1 MAVVAVLE
9 MSMENTMVTI
19 IRPKSTRFG
28 SEPHTFIVRRMRS
41 ASSFVFVIADARKKP
56 PIINQITLLENVLR
70 YISMSWGVVV
80 NNSEP
85 SVKARY
91 ARMNNPTA
99 NGGMASV
106 SHRPMEKQR
115 RKRT

>member
-1 MAVVAVLE
+1 
-9 MSMENTMVTI
+9 
-19 IRPKSTRFG
+19 
-28 SEPHTFIVRRMRS
+28 MRS
-41 ASSFVFVIADARKKP
+41 ASSLVFVIADARKNP

-70 YISMSWGVVV
+70 YTFTSCGDDV

-91 ARMNNPTA
+91 ARINNPTA

-106 SHRPMEKQR
+106 SHRPTEKQR
-115 RKRT
+115 RNRTYVCACEKDGSITAQVSPRAAMSEIRNLPVCLNLFI